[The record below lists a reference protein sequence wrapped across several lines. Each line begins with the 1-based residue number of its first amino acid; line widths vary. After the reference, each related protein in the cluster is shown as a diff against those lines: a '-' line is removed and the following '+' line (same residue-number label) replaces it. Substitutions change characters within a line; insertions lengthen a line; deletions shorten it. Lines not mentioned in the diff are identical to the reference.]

1 MGCLSERSRSGAE
14 RGNFGPRWVR
24 HVAGTSSAAES
35 HQGRAGALNEPQS
48 PRVTSFEFVFSLF
61 SILLG
66 LALAQVL
73 RGFADV
79 VEAGSR
85 IRIGWPTFLLALV
98 VMADITLFWRVVW
111 RAREYMPDT
120 STALFVTLIIS
131 GLYYFAAVMV
141 FPRKISGR
149 DELDTYFLAQ
159 KGKVLGCLLAANIIA
174 HAGRYALMGQE
185 SFAVLSWTTTV
196 EVASFAALCVIGI
209 LVDSRKAGIGIV
221 AALLLIN
228 LIDPITGFFATP
240 AAQSG

>member
-1 MGCLSERSRSGAE
+1 M
-14 RGNFGPRWVR
+14 
-24 HVAGTSSAAES
+24 
-35 HQGRAGALNEPQS
+35 
-48 PRVTSFEFVFSLF
+48 TSFEFVFSLF

-120 STALFVTLIIS
+120 STALFVTLVIS
-131 GLYYFAAVMV
+131 GLYYFAAVLV
-141 FPRKISGR
+141 FPRKIAGR

-159 KGKVLGCLLAANIIA
+159 KGRVLGCLLAANVIA

-185 SFAVLSWTTTV
+185 SFAILSWSTSI
-196 EVASFAALCVIGI
+196 EVGAFAALCLAGI
-209 LVDSRKAGIGIV
+209 LVSDRKISIAIV
-221 AALLLIN
+221 TLLLVIN
-228 LIDPITGFFATP
+228 LIDPIAGFFCV
-240 AAQSG
+240 S

>member
-1 MGCLSERSRSGAE
+1 M
-14 RGNFGPRWVR
+14 
-24 HVAGTSSAAES
+24 
-35 HQGRAGALNEPQS
+35 
-48 PRVTSFEFVFSLF
+48 TSFEFVFSLF

-79 VEAGSR
+79 VEAGPK

-131 GLYYFAAVMV
+131 GLYYFAAVLV

-149 DELDTYFLAQ
+149 NELETYFLAQ

-185 SFAVLSWTTTV
+185 SFAILSWSTTV
-196 EVASFAALCVIGI
+196 EVAAFAVLCVAGI
-209 LVDSRKAGIGIV
+209 LVSSRKVGIAIV
-221 AALLLIN
+221 AGLLLIN
-228 LIDPITGFFATP
+228 LIDPIVGFFDSN
-240 AAQSG
+240 AAPGG

>member
-1 MGCLSERSRSGAE
+1 M
-14 RGNFGPRWVR
+14 
-24 HVAGTSSAAES
+24 
-35 HQGRAGALNEPQS
+35 
-48 PRVTSFEFVFSLF
+48 TSFEFVFSLF

-111 RAREYMPDT
+111 RAREHMPDT
-120 STALFVTLIIS
+120 STALFVTLVIS
-131 GLYYFAAVMV
+131 GLYYFAAVLV
-141 FPRKISGR
+141 FPRKIAGR

-159 KGKVLGCLLAANIIA
+159 KGKVLGCLLAANVIA

-185 SFAVLSWTTTV
+185 SFAILSWSTSI
-196 EVASFAALCVIGI
+196 EVGAFAALCLAGI
-209 LVDSRKAGIGIV
+209 LVGGRKVSIAIV
-221 AALLLIN
+221 ALLLVIN
-228 LIDPITGFFATP
+228 LIDPIAGFFGV
-240 AAQSG
+240 S